1 MPDSPARNDA
11 AGSAPAQGDPR
22 LLESPVAV
30 KLLGS
35 ALPARLAYTA
45 PDGTPRLVP
54 SWFHWTGTEIVTATW
69 VSGPHVR
76 HPARRIR
83 DLRARPEVALSIDTD
98 DQPPLVLQIRG
109 RATVSEID
117 GIVPEYALAARR
129 YLGDEAAAQYLGQL
143 DAAAVRMA
151 RIGITPT
158 WVGLL
163 DFQTRL
169 PGPLGGVAR

>member
-1 MPDSPARNDA
+1 MPNSSVRRDT
-11 AGSAPAQGDPR
+11 AGPAPAQGDPR
-22 LLESPVAV
+22 LLEEPAAV
-30 KLLGS
+30 ELLGS
-35 ALPARLAYTA
+35 SLPARMAYTA

-54 SWFHWTGTEIVTATW
+54 SWFHWTGAEIVTATW

-83 DLRARPEVALSIDTD
+83 DLRARPDVALSIDTD

-129 YLGDEAAAQYLGQL
+129 YLGEEAAAQYVGQF
-143 DAAAVRMA
+143 DPAAIRMA

-158 WVGLL
+158 WVALL

-169 PGPLGGVAR
+169 PAPLGGVTR